1 MITLSSPPSLN
12 SINIIRCCDD
22 DDADTIVVDYCCCS
36 PNHLQAQRFNNIAA
50 TCMIEHGQQSKN
62 YEKALSILETA
73 LRICEKEKDQEDVH
87 EHFYE
92 VCSCNSC
99 SIDRLLS
106 VSSECDSDSDN
117 DMHEDND
124 KDGTT
129 IYQNPISVQEG
140 HNMGST
146 LTHIIAFNLALVYHL
161 RFLMTKNNNDED
173 IEILINKALECY
185 ELAYECNLSDT
196 CSLRFDEMICN
207 NLSHTYRFQEQTEE
221 ERHFQQQQQ
230 QQQTLEQE
238 KETLHHLQE
247 SISVSDDED
256 DNDED
261 VMFSNSSLDDTDDLS
276 ELESYSHH
284 VVEPEDYEQERKQRK
299 RKHNHKLTTTQRQRN
314 KLLHVVDDED
324 LDQYPNVID
333 TCSVSHKY
341 SSQGSGE
348 ERDTIHGE
356 DDYTE
361 LCQQRQYYC
370 QDSQNSIQ

>member
-50 TCMIEHGQQSKN
+50 TCMIEHGQQN
-62 YEKALSILETA
+62 YEKAISILEQA

-146 LTHIIAFNLALVYHL
+146 LTHIIAFNLAIVHHL
-161 RFLMTKNNNDED
+161 HFVMANNNDD
-173 IEILINKALECY
+173 ILINKALKCY

-196 CSLRFDEMICN
+196 CSIWFDEMICN
-207 NLSHTYRFQEQTEE
+207 NLSHIYRYQEQTEE
-221 ERHFQQQQQ
+221 ERTFQQQQQ
-230 QQQTLEQE
+230 QQKTLEQE

-247 SISVSDDED
+247 PISVSDDED
-256 DNDED
+256 DDNDDD
-261 VMFSNSSLDDTDDLS
+261 VSNSSFDPEDLL
-276 ELESYSHH
+276 ELESYSHE
-284 VVEPEDYEQERKQRK
+284 VEQEDYEQERKQRK
-299 RKHNHKLTTTQRQRN
+299 RKHTQKLTTTQRQRN
-314 KLLHVVDDED
+314 KLLHKVDDDD

-333 TCSVSHKY
+333 TCSVLHNKCSH
-341 SSQGSGE
+341 SGGE
-348 ERDTIHGE
+348 KRDIFQEVWG
-356 DDYTE
+356 
-361 LCQQRQYYC
+361 
-370 QDSQNSIQ
+370 